1 MRRVLIALVIGAS
14 LVVPATAMAQAPGD
28 RTEAIHPLLFQLLN
42 DNIVLDPA
50 ANVAPASRIEFT
62 RGIDDNLIKNPGLG
76 LDLLVS
82 ILDKVGVSVPGW
94 LVDLIEGVGDFSN
107 VSIDAKLG
115 PFFDADYGGYF
126 QVQPSSQEGL
136 DLRAAIDVTN
146 NVPAMNSFKCGDE
159 IAILTGSQ
167 GSSHASLQVRPSFY
181 DFQIGPVF
189 KNIEFGAR
197 VGVDIDLCVG
207 LQIPEI
213 GCAGYTAS
221 FNESHKFGINVPLP
235 SFLDPIPPLVNVC
248 KGAFRPGANEAD
260 LLGCTAGPVKP
271 LFDVWQHS
279 LDTLNSIP
287 GVHYTFAEFSPGTVR
302 LFTPDLPTPL
312 NLTVPQVEA
321 VFKQPSVVSTVGAA
335 VDGSLIAAATQKD
348 LGTASVDVISLLE
361 YVGIPTSV
369 SLGAGLGS
377 IDLGD
382 VSPTFHIDQN
392 MRYEF
397 KPAVNMAMNLAV
409 PMPFKVI
416 DPVAGQVAT
425 GTGSVV
431 NFKPGQTVMLSFPQ
445 SRRTPVT
452 MTNTYGMNGT
462 LNTRTSHQYRL
473 SVNFKALHL
482 AGPGFDFSALD
493 ENVDL
498 SGSVLPEHTIENH
511 TLALPAFAP
520 VTLPGLTLDP
530 EDPRID
536 VTEHS
541 VRDTLNIGGGERAV
555 VYRTSVANTGDVNL
569 LSADLDLNLS
579 RIFGTASAFQAVC
592 VASAD
597 LPLNASYD
605 GRTSTGLLAPATTL
619 APGQQGTVDLLVRVT
634 PEIARVNGNGCFTPV
649 SYTSSSFA
657 KGVSPIGTPVRSNFD
672 QCAGVTTAPDA
683 RTTVDLGASTIA
695 KVADFAI
702 YGSDSVVFDGTAGVS
717 YGNVGTGGSLTFKK
731 SGAAEP
737 LRIVGDMHAGRDLHV
752 QQSQVLSDYV
762 QVHDNVHMDK
772 KSSLVLNGAL
782 SESSDCNTAFELPS
796 MVFMRPSGAAAR
808 IAVAEGGA
816 VSLDAGDY
824 RSIQVRSRGT
834 VTLRAG
840 VYTIEDLVIAGD
852 GASFIFDISAGT
864 ITLNLGSW
872 KNANTQGLRFL
883 VPAGATRA
891 VRINYA
897 GNGELAFKNA
907 VLQGTLVAP
916 DAGVKL
922 EEGTQVFGA
931 LRARRVTFGAGATFV
946 DHHHLEPL
954 KIDAACATA
963 LQSST
968 VPVIVGR

>member
-1 MRRVLIALVIGAS
+1 M
-14 LVVPATAMAQAPGD
+14 
-28 RTEAIHPLLFQLLN
+28 
-42 DNIVLDPA
+42 
-50 ANVAPASRIEFT
+50 
-62 RGIDDNLIKNPGLG
+62 
-76 LDLLVS
+76 
-82 ILDKVGVSVPGW
+82 
-94 LVDLIEGVGDFSN
+94 
-107 VSIDAKLG
+107 
-115 PFFDADYGGYF
+115 
-126 QVQPSSQEGL
+126 
-136 DLRAAIDVTN
+136 
-146 NVPAMNSFKCGDE
+146 
-159 IAILTGSQ
+159 
-167 GSSHASLQVRPSFY
+167 
-181 DFQIGPVF
+181 F

-287 GVHYTFAEFSPGTVR
+287 GVHYTFAEFSPGTVK

-462 LNTRTSHQYRL
+462 LNTRTLHQYRL

-498 SGSVLPEHTIENH
+498 SGSVLPEHTIESH

-579 RIFGTASAFQAVC
+579 RIFG
-592 VASAD
+592 
-597 LPLNASYD
+597 D
-605 GRTSTGLLAPATTL
+605 GFGVSGRLRRERGFAAER
-619 APGQQGTVDLLVRVT
+619 LVRWPHEHRT
-634 PEIARVNGNGCFTPV
+634 PR
-649 SYTSSSFA
+649 
-657 KGVSPIGTPVRSNFD
+657 
-672 QCAGVTTAPDA
+672 AGDDT
-683 RTTVDLGASTIA
+683 GA
-695 KVADFAI
+695 
-702 YGSDSVVFDGTAGVS
+702 GTAGHSRPAGPRHPGDRAGKRQRVLHTGAVHIVLLCEGGQSDWNSRCAATSTSALASPLLPTPGPRWISAPAPLPALISPSMAQIPSSSTESQACLTATSAPAEVS
-717 YGNVGTGGSLTFKK
+717 TFKK

-737 LRIVGDMHAGRDLHV
+737 LRIVGDLHAGRDLHV

-808 IAVAEGGA
+808 IAVAEGGRGVARCRRLSLDSSAQPRNRHAACWCLQHRGSRDRRRWRIVHFRYLGGDDHTEPRLMEDRQHPGVA
-816 VSLDAGDY
+816 VS
-824 RSIQVRSRGT
+824 
-834 VTLRAG
+834 
-840 VYTIEDLVIAGD
+840 
-852 GASFIFDISAGT
+852 
-864 ITLNLGSW
+864 
-872 KNANTQGLRFL
+872 
-883 VPAGATRA
+883 
-891 VRINYA
+891 
-897 GNGELAFKNA
+897 
-907 VLQGTLVAP
+907 
-916 DAGVKL
+916 
-922 EEGTQVFGA
+922 
-931 LRARRVTFGAGATFV
+931 RARRCNPCGAHQLRRQRGTGV
-946 DHHHLEPL
+946 QECR
-954 KIDAACATA
+954 AARHAGCARRGGQA
-963 LQSST
+963 
-968 VPVIVGR
+968 G